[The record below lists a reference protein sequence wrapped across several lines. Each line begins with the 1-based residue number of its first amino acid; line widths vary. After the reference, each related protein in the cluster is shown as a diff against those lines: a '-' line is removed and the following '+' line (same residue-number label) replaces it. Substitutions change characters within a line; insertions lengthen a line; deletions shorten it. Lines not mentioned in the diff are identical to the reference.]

1 MKRERTKDF
10 DVLRQG
16 STISIVERRSGVASS
31 FVVPSEEAREALV
44 RVLSEPIEVETKTG
58 KEADQQAETQAESAP
73 VEVSTTTESEEKKT
87 TTTNNR
93 TKKESAT
100 K

>member
-44 RVLSEPIEVETKTG
+44 RVLSDPLNVEKKVETAPSE
-58 KEADQQAETQAESAP
+58 EAPTEP
-73 VEVSTTTESEEKKT
+73 VET
-87 TTTNNR
+87 TTTAEPEKATT
-93 TKKESAT
+93 TKKRTT
-100 K
+100 KKGAK

>member
-44 RVLSEPIEVETKTG
+44 RVLSDPLNVETAPSEETQTERVETEVETVP
-58 KEADQQAETQAESAP
+58 AEP
-73 VEVSTTTESEEKKT
+73 EKKT
-87 TTTNNR
+87 TTTKKR
-93 TKKESAT
+93 TTKKGA

>member
-1 MKRERTKDF
+1 MRRERTKDF

-31 FVVPSEEAREALV
+31 FVVPSEEAREVLV
-44 RVLSEPIEVETKTG
+44 RVLSDPLEVEAAPSEETQTERVETEVETVP
-58 KEADQQAETQAESAP
+58 AET
-73 VEVSTTTESEEKKT
+73 EKKT
-87 TTTNNR
+87 TTKKRT
-93 TKKESAT
+93 TKKGA

>member
-44 RVLSEPIEVETKTG
+44 RVLSYPLNVETAPSEEAPTERVETEVETTP
-58 KEADQQAETQAESAP
+58 AAEP
-73 VEVSTTTESEEKKT
+73 EKKT
-87 TTTNNR
+87 TTKKRT
-93 TKKESAT
+93 TKKSA